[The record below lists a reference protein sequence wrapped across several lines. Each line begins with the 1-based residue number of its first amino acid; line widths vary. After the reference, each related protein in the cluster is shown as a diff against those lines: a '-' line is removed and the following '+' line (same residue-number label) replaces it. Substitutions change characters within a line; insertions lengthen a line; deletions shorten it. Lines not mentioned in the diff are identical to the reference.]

1 MSSLDMSSII
11 LADGA
16 EILHVRRSTGA
27 LVDGFFESGG
37 EVDLSVLARVQ
48 PISPSDRKLLPEGV
62 RVEDALSVFTLDPF
76 VHEQSP
82 GNGGRSPDEF
92 FRGGSWWQIRGDS
105 DYRPSG
111 GGYVHSI
118 ATRLD
123 KSRDTRGHF

>member
-16 EILHVRRSTGA
+16 EVLHVRRSTGA
-27 LVDGFFESGG
+27 LVDGFFEAGG
-37 EVDLSVLARVQ
+37 EEDVEIEARVQ
-48 PISPSDRKLLPEGV
+48 PISPSERRLLPEGV
-62 RVEDALSVFTLDPF
+62 RIEDALSIFTLEPF
-76 VHEQSP
+76 IHEQSAS
-82 GNGGRSPDEF
+82 NGGRAPDQF
-92 FRGGSWWQIRGDS
+92 FRSGSWWQISGDS